1 MDKNTY
7 IILGAAAGILM
18 KEGRDAEAA
27 QMYDRVQK
35 LQDDQKVLQ
44 IIGEYVETEK
54 IMLDPEMQMK
64 KEQLLDSIQRNK
76 TKGKNSRSAEKKG

>member
-35 LQDDQKVLQ
+35 LQDDQKALQ
-44 IIGEYVETEK
+44 IIGEYAETEK

-76 TKGKNSRSAEKKG
+76 TKRKKQPER

>member
-35 LQDDQKVLQ
+35 LQVDQKALQ

-76 TKGKNSRSAEKKG
+76 TKRKKQPER

>member
-35 LQDDQKVLQ
+35 LQDDQKALQ

-54 IMLDPEMQMK
+54 IVLDPEMQMK

-76 TKGKNSRSAEKKG
+76 TKRKKQPER

>member
-7 IILGAAAGILM
+7 ISLGAAAGILM

-35 LQDDQKVLQ
+35 LQDDQKALQ

-76 TKGKNSRSAEKKG
+76 TKRKKQPER

>member
-7 IILGAAAGILM
+7 IILGAAAGILI

-27 QMYDRVQK
+27 QMYDRVWK
-35 LQDDQKVLQ
+35 LQDDQEALQ

-54 IMLDPEMQMK
+54 IVFNPEMQTK
-64 KEQLLDSIQRNK
+64 RSQLLDSIQRNK
-76 TKGKNSRSAEKKG
+76 TQRKKQPER

>member
-35 LQDDQKVLQ
+35 LQDDQKVLHP
-44 IIGEYVETEK
+44 VN
-54 IMLDPEMQMK
+54 M
-64 KEQLLDSIQRNK
+64 
-76 TKGKNSRSAEKKG
+76 

>member
-35 LQDDQKVLQ
+35 LQDDQKALQ

-54 IMLDPEMQMK
+54 
-64 KEQLLDSIQRNK
+64 
-76 TKGKNSRSAEKKG
+76 EKIKHSKLWFCG

>member
-35 LQDDQKVLQ
+35 LQDDQKALN

-76 TKGKNSRSAEKKG
+76 TKRKKQPER

>member
-7 IILGAAAGILM
+7 IILGAAAGILI

-35 LQDDQKVLQ
+35 LQNDQEALQ
-44 IIGEYVETEK
+44 IIGEYVEREK
-54 IMLDPEMQMK
+54 IVLEPEMQTK
-64 KEQLLDSIQRNK
+64 KEQLLDSIQKNK
-76 TKGKNSRSAEKKG
+76 TRRKKQPER

>member
-76 TKGKNSRSAEKKG
+76 TKRKKQPER

>member
-35 LQDDQKVLQ
+35 LQDDQKALQ

-76 TKGKNSRSAEKKG
+76 TKRKKQPER

>member
-35 LQDDQKVLQ
+35 LQDDQKALQ
-44 IIGEYVETEK
+44 IIVEYVETEK

-76 TKGKNSRSAEKKG
+76 TKRKKQPER

>member
-7 IILGAAAGILM
+7 IILGAAAGILI

-27 QMYDRVQK
+27 QMYDRVWK
-35 LQDDQKVLQ
+35 LQDDQEALQ

-54 IMLDPEMQMK
+54 IVSNPEMQTK
-64 KEQLLDSIQRNK
+64 RSQLLDSIQRNK
-76 TKGKNSRSAEKKG
+76 TQRKKQPER

>member
-7 IILGAAAGILM
+7 SILGAAAGILM

-35 LQDDQKVLQ
+35 LQDDQKALQ

-76 TKGKNSRSAEKKG
+76 TKRKKQPER